1 MQATAVP
8 WTSTAREILTDFS
21 AMLRRPRVW
30 GLVWVHVCCNLIYFV
45 SLAWTPYY
53 LTHELHASLQL
64 AAVLSTLPYIGMAG
78 KRVCGVGHTVH
89 HTSCREGLF
98 VELTQCIVPLV

>member
-1 MQATAVP
+1 MNECTTTVP
-8 WTSTAREILTDFS
+8 WTSTASEILMDYG

-30 GLVWVHVCCNLIYFV
+30 GLMWVHVCCNFIYFI

-78 KRVCGVGHTVH
+78 ERALWSGFTPYAAPVA
-89 HTSCREGLF
+89 
-98 VELTQCIVPLV
+98 